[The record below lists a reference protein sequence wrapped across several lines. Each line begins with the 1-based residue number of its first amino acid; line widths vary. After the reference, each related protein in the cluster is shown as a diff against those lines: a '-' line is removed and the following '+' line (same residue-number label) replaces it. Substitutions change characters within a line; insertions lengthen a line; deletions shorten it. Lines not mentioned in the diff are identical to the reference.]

1 MSFQVTFA
9 VVFVLVAARTAT
21 AQSEAEILVAGM
33 QDGNKVIYLRHA
45 ATNANE
51 IDTGRLGDRAGQRNL
66 SAAGIAQ
73 AKALGNAFRM
83 LNIPRGEI
91 LVSPVFRARDTGE
104 LAFGSEINV
113 TMDLVADDYAGP
125 NLRAMIDATRH
136 LLRKIPPPGDNRVLI
151 GHRTPL
157 ELGTATQL
165 PGHRAARGWDG
176 RVPAARRRERTPAP
190 GYRYGSAVHT
200 FRDHPPVSPTARRRP
215 TDHLLLHRPMAWP
228 FSWGFL
234 HQPVTATASGTGP
247 IGVAATAGRP
257 RAAAPI
263 GVAAI
268 AGVRPSAACSSVS

>member
-1 MSFQVTFA
+1 MSFKVTFA
-9 VVFVLVAARTAT
+9 VVLVLVAGRAAT
-21 AQSEAEILVAGM
+21 AQSEAEVLVAGM

-73 AKALGNAFRM
+73 AKALGNAFRA

-104 LAFGSEINV
+104 LAFGDEINV

-136 LLRKIPPPGDNRVLI
+136 LLRKIPPPGDNRILI

-157 ELGTATQL
+157 ELVLRRSFPDTVLPEGAMAVFLPRGAASEPRLLGTITAERFIRSAT
-165 PGHRAARGWDG
+165 
-176 RVPAARRRERTPAP
+176 VRR
-190 GYRYGSAVHT
+190 
-200 FRDHPPVSPTARRRP
+200 
-215 TDHLLLHRPMAWP
+215 
-228 FSWGFL
+228 
-234 HQPVTATASGTGP
+234 
-247 IGVAATAGRP
+247 
-257 RAAAPI
+257 
-263 GVAAI
+263 
-268 AGVRPSAACSSVS
+268 